1 VPVIALTGDFS
12 ACAPHVTLARQLA
25 WNFAA
30 TNKDFFDLNDGKS
43 PASQLKQH
51 LDLDEMPMPTTVP
64 IWRPPSWTH
73 LFIEAAS
80 IYRGYFTYLAA
91 ASSLN
96 FSARPPTPELPILPR
111 VIYRPCASRE
121 AALAEAKKR
130 LVLQG
135 F

>member
-1 VPVIALTGDFS
+1 
-12 ACAPHVTLARQLA
+12 VTLARQLA

-30 TNKDFFDLNDGKS
+30 TNKVFLISMMEKV
-43 PASQLKQH
+43 PRASSRLKQH

-64 IWRPPSWTH
+64 YGDRRRRHIYLSR
-73 LFIEAAS
+73 LLL

-91 ASSLN
+91 DASSLN
-96 FSARPPTPELPILPR
+96 FSARPAPELPILPR

-130 LVLQG
+130 IDYLLAI
-135 F
+135 

>member
-1 VPVIALTGDFS
+1 MMEKVPRASSSSILTLMK
-12 ACAPHVTLARQLA
+12 CRCQRQ
-25 WNFAA
+25 
-30 TNKDFFDLNDGKS
+30 S
-43 PASQLKQH
+43 H
-51 LDLDEMPMPTTVP
+51 M
-64 IWRPPSWTH
+64 
-73 LFIEAAS
+73 EAAVVDTS

-91 ASSLN
+91 DASSLN
-96 FSARPPTPELPILPR
+96 FSARPATPELPILPR